1 MASSSSAAGASAAL
15 GGKRPVADPR
25 GPVLELLQG
34 YGVTDRGYYDN
45 KIRGKLLRFD
55 NIKQLAAGSSGGR
68 GKGAGRGSGYGGG
81 RHRRAAEAAAE
92 AQAEASGTAVGSSK
106 AKGRERGFQYEDFG
120 PLRDLWAA
128 YMQDLRAGLGAGCD
142 ASALGELLASAD
154 LHGSTIEVVQATT
167 PGCVR
172 LRGTV
177 IEETQRTFKIILFA
191 VRIVFD
197 FFLLWRTSRTP
208 TRRHA
213 PCSDGSGRRNAPDAC
228 RRSAGRCASARNE
241 AVQGLKRWRIE

>member
-177 IEETQRTFKIILFA
+177 IEETQRTFKIITEDNKTKMLPKTSC
-191 VRIVFD
+191 VFEIEAWPGERLR
-197 FFLLWRTSRTP
+197 LLGPAWTHRLPHGVPGALPGTKTPSRWKLGP
-208 TRRHA
+208 GPGTR
-213 PCSDGSGRRNAPDAC
+213 
-228 RRSAGRCASARNE
+228 
-241 AVQGLKRWRIE
+241 